1 LLNLA
6 SFAIMPQKTNK
17 RKKQVGSYPYFTV
30 VFSITMALFVS
41 GLFAIIFLHAN
52 KLSNLIKERIEIH
65 TYLNTALNE
74 NQIQSIKDIIS
85 SQEYI
90 FKKDNIP
97 QIRYISQE
105 EAAKKFIQETGED
118 FSKVLKD
125 NPLHASFIVKINPL
139 YSDTNQLRKIVTNLQ
154 SIEGVY
160 EVDYQE
166 NLITQINNNIKS
178 ISIVFIGFAFI
189 LVIASVLLINNTIR
203 LALFSQRFLI
213 RSMQLVG
220 ATKGFIQKPFL
231 FHAILQGLLSGVI
244 AAFLLGLLIHYAYSE
259 ISDLSKLQETE
270 NIMIILGSLLIL
282 GVIIGLLSSYRAVN
296 KYLKMSLDELY

>member
-1 LLNLA
+1 
-6 SFAIMPQKTNK
+6 MPQKVNK
-17 RKKQVGSYPYFTV
+17 RKKQVGTYPYFTV

-52 KLSNLIKERIEIH
+52 KLSNIIKERIEIH
-65 TYLNTALNE
+65 VYLNNELNE
-74 NQIQSIKDIIS
+74 NQIHSIQDIIS
-85 SQEYI
+85 SQEYVL
-90 FKKDNIP
+90 KKENLP
-97 QIRYISQE
+97 QVTYITQE
-105 EAAKKFIQETGED
+105 AAAKKFIQETGED

-125 NPLHASFIVKINPL
+125 NPLHASLTVKINPIF
-139 YSDTNQLRKIVTNLQ
+139 SDTAQLRKIVTGL
-154 SIEGVY
+154 SAIDGIY

-178 ISIVFIGFAFI
+178 ISIIFIGFAII

-220 ATKGFIQKPFL
+220 ATKGFIQRPFL
-231 FHAILQGLLSGVI
+231 IHAILQGLLSGII
-244 AAFLLGLLIHYAYSE
+244 AALLLGLLIHYAYSE
-259 ISDLSKLQETE
+259 VQDLSKLQETE
-270 NIMIILGSLLIL
+270 NIIIILGSLLVL
-282 GVIIGLLSSYRAVN
+282 GIIIGLLSSYRAVN

>member
-1 LLNLA
+1 
-6 SFAIMPQKTNK
+6 MPQKTNK
-17 RKKQVGSYPYFTV
+17 RKKQVGSYPNFTV

-52 KLSNLIKERIEIH
+52 KLSNIIRERIEIH
-65 TYLNTALNE
+65 VYLSHHLNQ
-74 NQIQSIKDIIS
+74 NQISSINDMIS

-90 FKKDNIP
+90 FKKNNVP
-97 QIRYISQE
+97 QVRYISQE

-125 NPLHASFIVKINPL
+125 NPLHASFIIKINPL
-139 YSDTNQLRKIVTNLQ
+139 YSDTTQLRKIVNNLAT
-154 SIEGVY
+154 IDGIY

-178 ISIVFIGFAFI
+178 ISFIFIGFAII
-189 LVIASVLLINNTIR
+189 LLVASVLLINNTIR

-231 FHAILQGLLSGVI
+231 LHAIFQGLGSGII
-244 AAFLLGLLIHYAYSE
+244 AALLLGLLTEYAYSE
-259 ISDLSKLQETE
+259 VSDLSKLEEME
-270 NIMIILGSLLIL
+270 NILIILGSLLIF
-282 GVIIGLLSSYRAVN
+282 GIIIGLLSSYRAVN

>member
-1 LLNLA
+1 
-6 SFAIMPQKTNK
+6 MPQKINK
-17 RKKQVGSYPYFTV
+17 RKKQVGTYPYFTV
-30 VFSITMALFVS
+30 VFSITMALLVS
-41 GLFAIIFLHAN
+41 GHFSIIFLHAS
-52 KLSNLIKERIEIH
+52 KLSDIIKERIELH
-65 TYLNTALNE
+65 VYLNHNLNE
-74 NQIQSIKDIIS
+74 NQMNSIHDIIS

-90 FKKDNIP
+90 LKKDNLP
-97 QIRYISQE
+97 QVINISQE
-105 EAAKKFIQETGED
+105 EAAKKFILETGED

-125 NPLHASFIVKINPL
+125 NPLHASLIVKINPI
-139 YSDTNQLRKIVTNLQ
+139 YSDTSQLRKIVTNLS
-154 SIEGVY
+154 SIDGVY

-178 ISIVFIGFAFI
+178 ISIIFISFAFI

-244 AAFLLGLLIHYAYSE
+244 AALLLGLLINYAYSE
-259 ISDLSKLQETE
+259 VKDLSKLQETE
-270 NIMIILGSLLIL
+270 NIIIILGSLLLL
-282 GVIIGLLSSYRAVN
+282 GMIIGLLSSYRAVN

>member
-1 LLNLA
+1 
-6 SFAIMPQKTNK
+6 MPQKTHK
-17 RKKQVGSYPYFTV
+17 RKKQVGSYPNFTV

-52 KLSNLIKERIEIH
+52 KLSNIIKERIEIH
-65 TYLNTALNE
+65 VYLSHNLNQ
-74 NQIQSIKDIIS
+74 NQVSSINDMIS

-90 FKKDNIP
+90 FKKNNIP
-97 QIRYISQE
+97 QVRYISQE

-125 NPLHASFIVKINPL
+125 NPLHASFIIKINPL
-139 YSDTNQLRKIVTNLQ
+139 YSDTTQLRKIVNNLAT
-154 SIEGVY
+154 IDGIY

-178 ISIVFIGFAFI
+178 ISFVFIGFAFI
-189 LVIASVLLINNTIR
+189 LLVASVLLINNTIR

-231 FHAILQGLLSGVI
+231 LHAILQGLGSGII
-244 AAFLLGLLIHYAYSE
+244 AALLLGLLTQYAYSE
-259 ISDLSKLQETE
+259 VSDLSKLEEME
-270 NIMIILGSLLIL
+270 NILIILGSLLVFGI
-282 GVIIGLLSSYRAVN
+282 IIGLLSSYRAVN

>member
-1 LLNLA
+1 
-6 SFAIMPQKTNK
+6 MPQKVNK
-17 RKKQVGSYPYFTV
+17 RKKQVGSYPNFTV

-52 KLSNLIKERIEIH
+52 KLSNIIKERIEIH
-65 TYLNTALNE
+65 VYLNHNLNE
-74 NQIQSIKDIIS
+74 NQMHSISDLIA
-85 SQEYI
+85 SQDYI
-90 FKKDNIP
+90 FKKNNVP
-97 QIRYISQE
+97 QVKYVSQE
-105 EAAKKFIQETGED
+105 EAARKFINETGED

-125 NPLHASFIVKINPL
+125 NPLHASLIVKINPL
-139 YSDTNQLRKIVTNLQ
+139 YSDTNQLRKIVNNLAG
-154 SIEGVY
+154 IDGIY

-178 ISIVFIGFAFI
+178 ISLVFIGFAFI
-189 LVIASVLLINNTIR
+189 LLIASVLLINNTIR

-231 FHAILQGLLSGVI
+231 LHAVFQGLGSGII
-244 AAFLLGLLIHYAYSE
+244 AALLLGLLTQYAYSE
-259 ISDLSKLQETE
+259 VSDLSKLQEME
-270 NIMIILGSLLIL
+270 NIMIILGALLIL

>member
-1 LLNLA
+1 
-6 SFAIMPQKTNK
+6 MPQKTTK
-17 RKKQVGSYPYFTV
+17 RKKQVGSYPNFTV

-52 KLSNLIKERIEIH
+52 KLSNIIKERIEIH
-65 TYLNTALNE
+65 VYLSHNLNQ
-74 NQIQSIKDIIS
+74 NQVSSINNMIS
-85 SQEYI
+85 SQDYI

-97 QIRYISQE
+97 QVRYVSQE
-105 EAAKKFIQETGED
+105 DAAKKFIQETGED

-125 NPLHASFIVKINPL
+125 NPLHASFIIKINPL
-139 YSDTNQLRKIVTNLQ
+139 YSDTSQLRKIVNNLA
-154 SIEGVY
+154 SIDGIY

-178 ISIVFIGFAFI
+178 ISLIFIGFAFI
-189 LVIASVLLINNTIR
+189 LLVASVLLINNTIR

-231 FHAILQGLLSGVI
+231 LHAILQGLCSGII
-244 AAFLLGLLIHYAYSE
+244 AALLLGLLTQYAYSE
-259 ISDLSKLQETE
+259 VSDLSKLQEME
-270 NIMIILGSLLIL
+270 NIVIILGSLLIF